1 MRRADYVIKRGFFAL
16 VTIFVAITLNF
27 FLFRVLPGNA
37 VTDLARVPHSGAALR
52 RALTIEFGLNKPKWE
67 QYVIYLKE
75 LAHGN
80 MGVSFVYQQPVSQLL
95 LGDLKNTIPMVTV
108 GTVVSII
115 VGVFTG
121 VLAAW
126 RRGSIADHISTNAA
140 VFAYAFPTQWLG
152 LMLLI
157 LLANYLPSNGMTWP
171 TAGLFG
177 PEPFWQHLADIG
189 QHMIL
194 PALTLVLTA
203 YGSYTLVVRTS
214 VLETLGEDY
223 VLTARAKGLPMRR
236 IVWRHAVRN
245 ALLPMVT
252 MIAMDFGYIVGGALL
267 IEVIFSW
274 PGIGL
279 AMYNAVTERDYP
291 MLQGGFLILTVSVI
305 LLNFLADLIYFRLD
319 PRITE

>member
-16 VTIFVAITLNF
+16 ITIFVAITLNF

-37 VTDLARVPHSGAALR
+37 VTDLARVPHAGAQLR
-52 RALTIEFGLNKPKWE
+52 HALTVEFGLDKPKWQ
-67 QYVIYLKE
+67 QYLIYLRE

-80 MGVSFVYQQPVSQLL
+80 MGISFYYRQPVTQLL
-95 LGDLKNTIPMVTV
+95 LTDLRNTIPMVTV
-108 GTVVSII
+108 GTTISII
-115 VGVFTG
+115 IGVFTG

-126 RRGSIADHISTNAA
+126 RRGSVADHVSTNAA
-140 VFAYAFPTQWLG
+140 IFFYAFPTQWLG

-157 LLANYLPSNGMTWP
+157 LLAKYLPSNGMTWEF
-171 TAGLFG
+171 LFT
-177 PEPFWQHLADIG
+177 PEPFWQHLGDVA
-189 QHMIL
+189 QHMVL

-214 VLETLGEDY
+214 VLETMGEDY
-223 VLTARAKGLPMRR
+223 VLTARAKGLPVRR

-252 MIAMDFGYIVGGALL
+252 MIALDFGYIVGGALL
-267 IEVIFSW
+267 IEVIYSW

-279 AMYNAVTERDYP
+279 AMYNAVIQRDYP
-291 MLQGGFLILTVSVI
+291 MLEGGFLILAVSVI
-305 LLNFLADLIYFRLD
+305 LLNLVSDLVYFRLD

>member
-1 MRRADYVIKRGFFAL
+1 VRRADYVIKRAFFAL

-37 VTDLARVPHSGAALR
+37 VTNLARVPHAGPQLR
-52 RALTIEFGLNKPKWE
+52 RALTAEFGLDKPKWE
-67 QYVIYLKE
+67 QYLIYLRE

-80 MGVSFVYQQPVSQLL
+80 MGVSFVYQQPVSHLL
-95 LGDLKNTIPMVTV
+95 LTDLKNTIPMVTV
-108 GTVVSII
+108 GTLLSVI

-126 RRGSIADHISTNAA
+126 RRGSIADHISTNMA

-157 LLANYLPSNGMTWP
+157 LLSSYLPSNGMTWP
-171 TAGLFG
+171 YLFS
-177 PEPFWQHLADIG
+177 PEPFWQHLGDVA

-223 VLTARAKGLPMRR
+223 VLTARAKGLPVRR

-252 MIAMDFGYIVGGALL
+252 MVAMDFGYIVGGALL

-274 PGIGL
+274 PGIGQ
-279 AMYNAVTERDYP
+279 AMYQAVTQRDYP
-291 MLQGGFLILTVSVI
+291 MLQGGFLILAVSVI
-305 LLNFLADLIYFRLD
+305 VLNFVSDLVYFRLD
-319 PRITE
+319 PRISE

>member
-1 MRRADYVIKRGFFAL
+1 VRRADYVLKRAFFAL
-16 VTIFVAITLNF
+16 ITIFVAITLNF
-27 FLFRVLPGNA
+27 FLFRVLPGSA
-37 VTDLARVPHSGAALR
+37 VTDLARVPHAGAQLR
-52 RALTIEFGLNKPKWE
+52 HALTVEFGLDKPKWQ
-67 QYVIYLKE
+67 QYLLYLQQ
-75 LAHGN
+75 LVHGN
-80 MGVSFVYQQPVSQLL
+80 MGVSFVNQQPVGSLL
-95 LGDLKNTIPMVTV
+95 LTDLKNTVPMVTV
-108 GTVVSII
+108 GTVASII

-126 RRGSIADHISTNAA
+126 RRGSIADHISTNTA

-157 LLANYLPSNGMTWP
+157 LLSSYLPTNGMTWEY
-171 TAGLFG
+171 LLS
-177 PEPFWQHLADIG
+177 PEPFWQHLGDVA

-194 PALTLVLTA
+194 PALTLMLTA

-223 VLTARAKGLPMRR
+223 VLTARAKGLPVRR

-252 MIAMDFGYIVGGALL
+252 LIALDFGYIVGGALL

-279 AMYNAVTERDYP
+279 AMYNAVTQRDYP
-291 MLQGGFLILTVSVI
+291 MLQGGFLILTISVI
-305 LLNFLADLIYFRLD
+305 ILNFASDLVYFRLD

>member
-1 MRRADYVIKRGFFAL
+1 MRRADYVLKRAFFAL
-16 VTIFVAITLNF
+16 ITIFVAITLNF
-27 FLFRVLPGNA
+27 FLFRVLPGSA
-37 VTDLARVPHSGAALR
+37 VTNLARVPHAGAQLRHAL
-52 RALTIEFGLNKPKWE
+52 IVEFGLDKPKWQ
-67 QYVIYLKE
+67 QYLLYLQQ
-75 LAHGN
+75 LGHGN
-80 MGVSFVYQQPVSQLL
+80 MGVSFVNQQPVTRLL
-95 LGDLKNTIPMVTV
+95 LTDLKNTVPMVTV
-108 GTVVSII
+108 GTVASII

-126 RRGSIADHISTNAA
+126 RRGSIADHISTNTA

-157 LLANYLPSNGMTWP
+157 LLSSHLPTNGMTWEY
-171 TAGLFG
+171 LLN
-177 PEPFWQHLADIG
+177 PEPFWQHLADVA
-189 QHMIL
+189 QHMVL
-194 PALTLVLTA
+194 PALTLMLTA

-223 VLTARAKGLPMRR
+223 ILTARAKGLPVRR

-252 MIAMDFGYIVGGALL
+252 LMALDFGYIVGGAMLV
-267 IEVIFSW
+267 EVIFSW

-279 AMYNAVTERDYP
+279 AMYNAVTQRDYP

-305 LLNFLADLIYFRLD
+305 VLNFASDLVYFRLD

>member
-1 MRRADYVIKRGFFAL
+1 MRRADYVIKRALFAL
-16 VTIFVAITLNF
+16 ITIFVAITLNF

-37 VTDLARVPHSGAALR
+37 VTDLARVPHAGAQLR
-52 RALTIEFGLNKPKWE
+52 HALTVEFGLDQPKWQ
-67 QYVIYLKE
+67 QYLLYLRQ
-75 LAHGN
+75 LLHGN
-80 MGVSFVYQQPVSQLL
+80 MGISFVNQQPVSHLL
-95 LGDLKNTIPMVTV
+95 LADLKNTIPMVTV
-108 GTVVSII
+108 GTLASIT

-126 RRGSIADHISTNAA
+126 RRGSIADHISTNTA

-157 LLANYLPSNGMTWP
+157 LLSSRLPTNGMTWEY
-171 TAGLFG
+171 LLS
-177 PEPFWQHLADIG
+177 PEPFWQHLGDIA

-194 PALTLVLTA
+194 PALTLMLTA

-223 VLTARAKGLPMRR
+223 VLTARAKGLPVRR

-252 MIAMDFGYIVGGALL
+252 LIALDFGYIVGGALL
-267 IEVIFSW
+267 VEVIYSW

-279 AMYNAVTERDYP
+279 AMYNAVTQRDYP
-291 MLQGGFLILTVSVI
+291 MLEGGFLILTVSVI
-305 LLNFLADLIYFRLD
+305 VLNFASDLVYFRLD
-319 PRITE
+319 PRISE

>member
-16 VTIFVAITLNF
+16 ITIFVAITLNF

-37 VTDLARVPHSGAALR
+37 VTDLARVPHAGAQLR
-52 RALTIEFGLNKPKWE
+52 HALTVEFGLDKPKWQ
-67 QYVIYLKE
+67 QYLIYLRE

-80 MGVSFVYQQPVSQLL
+80 MGVSFYYRQPVTQLL
-95 LGDLKNTIPMVTV
+95 LAALKNTVPMVTV

-115 VGVFTG
+115 IGVFTG

-126 RRGSIADHISTNAA
+126 RRSSVADHISTNAA
-140 VFAYAFPTQWLG
+140 IFFYAFPTQWLG

-157 LLANYLPSNGMTWP
+157 VLAKYLPSNGMTWEY
-171 TAGLFG
+171 LFS
-177 PEPFWQHLADIG
+177 PEPFWQHLGDVA
-189 QHMIL
+189 QHMVL

-223 VLTARAKGLPMRR
+223 VLTARAKGLPVRR

-252 MIAMDFGYIVGGALL
+252 LIALDFGYIVGGVLL
-267 IEVIFSW
+267 IEVIYSW

-279 AMYNAVTERDYP
+279 AMYNAVIQRDYP
-291 MLQGGFLILTVSVI
+291 MLEGGFLILAVSVI
-305 LLNFLADLIYFRLD
+305 LLNLVSDLVYFRLD
-319 PRITE
+319 PRIT

>member
-1 MRRADYVIKRGFFAL
+1 MRRADYVIKRATFAL
-16 VTIFVAITLNF
+16 ITIFVAITLNF

-37 VTDLARVPHSGAALR
+37 VTDLARVPHAGANLKH
-52 RALTIEFGLNKPKWE
+52 ALTVEFGLDKPKWE
-67 QYVIYLKE
+67 QYLVYLKE
-75 LAHGN
+75 LFHGN
-80 MGVSFVYQQPVSQLL
+80 MGVSFVNQQPVSHLL
-95 LGDLKNTIPMVTV
+95 LTDLKNTVPMVTV
-108 GTVVSII
+108 GTLASIV

-126 RRGSIADHISTNAA
+126 RRGSLADHISTNTAI
-140 VFAYAFPTQWLG
+140 FAYAFPTQWLG

-157 LLANYLPSNGMTWP
+157 LLSSHLPSNGMTWEF
-171 TAGLFG
+171 LFS
-177 PEPFWQHLADIG
+177 PEPFWQHLADVA

-194 PALTLVLTA
+194 PALTLLLTA

-223 VLTARAKGLPMRR
+223 VLTARAKGLPPQR

-252 MIAMDFGYIVGGALL
+252 LIALDFGYIVGGALL

-274 PGIGL
+274 PGIGESMFT
-279 AMYNAVTERDYP
+279 AITQRDYP

-305 LLNFLADLIYFRLD
+305 VLNFLSDLVYFRLD
-319 PRITE
+319 PRISQ

>member
-1 MRRADYVIKRGFFAL
+1 VIKRATFAL
-16 VTIFVAITLNF
+16 ITIFVAITLNF

-37 VTDLARVPHSGAALR
+37 VTDLARVPHAGANLKH
-52 RALTIEFGLNKPKWE
+52 ALTVEFGLDKPKWE
-67 QYVIYLKE
+67 QYLVYLKE
-75 LAHGN
+75 LFHGN
-80 MGVSFVYQQPVSQLL
+80 MGVSFVNQQPVSHLL
-95 LGDLKNTIPMVTV
+95 LTDLKNTVPMVTV
-108 GTVVSII
+108 GTLASIV

-126 RRGSIADHISTNAA
+126 RRGSLADHISTNTAI
-140 VFAYAFPTQWLG
+140 FAYAFPTQWLG

-157 LLANYLPSNGMTWP
+157 LLSSHLPSNGMTWEF
-171 TAGLFG
+171 LFS
-177 PEPFWQHLADIG
+177 PEPFWQHLADVA

-194 PALTLVLTA
+194 PALTLLLTA

-223 VLTARAKGLPMRR
+223 VLTARAKGLPPQR

-252 MIAMDFGYIVGGALL
+252 LIALDFGYIVGGALL

-279 AMYNAVTERDYP
+279 AMYNAVTQRDYP

-305 LLNFLADLIYFRLD
+305 LLNFISDLVYFRLD
-319 PRITE
+319 PRISE

>member
-1 MRRADYVIKRGFFAL
+1 VRRADYVIKRATFAL
-16 VTIFVAITLNF
+16 ITIFVAITLNF

-37 VTDLARVPHSGAALR
+37 VTDLARVPHAGANLKH
-52 RALTIEFGLNKPKWE
+52 ALTVEFGLDKPKWE
-67 QYVIYLKE
+67 QYLVYLKE
-75 LAHGN
+75 LFHGN
-80 MGVSFVYQQPVSQLL
+80 MGVSFVNQQPVSHLL
-95 LGDLKNTIPMVTV
+95 LTDLKNTVPMVTV
-108 GTVVSII
+108 GTLASIV

-126 RRGSIADHISTNAA
+126 RRGSLADHISTNTAI
-140 VFAYAFPTQWLG
+140 FAYAFPTQWLG

-157 LLANYLPSNGMTWP
+157 LLSSHLPSNGMTWEF
-171 TAGLFG
+171 LFS
-177 PEPFWQHLADIG
+177 PEPFWQHLADVA

-194 PALTLVLTA
+194 PALTLLLTA

-223 VLTARAKGLPMRR
+223 VLTARAKGLPPQR

-252 MIAMDFGYIVGGALL
+252 LIALDFGYIVGGALL

-279 AMYNAVTERDYP
+279 AMYNAVTQRDYP

-305 LLNFLADLIYFRLD
+305 LLNFISDLVYFRLD
-319 PRITE
+319 PRISE

>member
-1 MRRADYVIKRGFFAL
+1 MRRADYVLKRAFFAL
-16 VTIFVAITLNF
+16 VTIFVAITINF

-37 VTDLARVPHSGAALR
+37 VTNLARVPHAGAQLK
-52 RALTIEFGLNKPKWE
+52 RALIAEFGLDKPKWE
-67 QYVIYLKE
+67 QYLLYLKE
-75 LAHGN
+75 LVHGN
-80 MGVSFVYQQPVSQLL
+80 MGVSFVNQQPVTHLL
-95 LGDLKNTIPMVTV
+95 LTDLKNTIPMVTV
-108 GTVVSII
+108 GTVISI
-115 VGVFTG
+115 VLGVFTG

-126 RRGSIADHISTNAA
+126 RRGSVADHISTNAA

-157 LLANYLPSNGMTWP
+157 LFSAYLPTNGMTWEF
-171 TAGLFG
+171 LFS
-177 PEPFWQHLADIG
+177 PEPFWQHLADVG

-223 VLTARAKGLPMRR
+223 VLTARAKGLPVRR

-252 MIAMDFGYIVGGALL
+252 LIALDFGYIVGGALL
-267 IEVIFSW
+267 IEVIYSW

-279 AMYNAVTERDYP
+279 AMYNAVTQRDYP

-305 LLNFLADLIYFRLD
+305 LLNFVSDLVYFRLD
-319 PRITE
+319 PRISE

>member
-1 MRRADYVIKRGFFAL
+1 MRRADYVIKRAIFAL
-16 VTIFVAITLNF
+16 ITIFVAITLNF

-37 VTDLARVPHSGAALR
+37 VTNLARVPHAGAQLKH
-52 RALTIEFGLNKPKWE
+52 ALTVEFGLDKPKWE
-67 QYVIYLKE
+67 QYLIYLKE
-75 LAHGN
+75 LLHGN
-80 MGVSFVYQQPVSQLL
+80 MGVSFVNQQPVSHLL
-95 LGDLKNTIPMVTV
+95 LTDLKNTVPMVTV
-108 GTVVSII
+108 GTVASII

-126 RRGSIADHISTNAA
+126 RRGSLADHISTNTAI
-140 VFAYAFPTQWLG
+140 FAYAFPTQWLG

-157 LLANYLPSNGMTWP
+157 LLANYLPSNGMTWEF
-171 TAGLFG
+171 LFS
-177 PEPFWQHLADIG
+177 PEPFWQHLGDVA

-194 PALTLVLTA
+194 PALTLLLTA

-223 VLTARAKGLPMRR
+223 VLTARAKGLPPRR

-252 MIAMDFGYIVGGALL
+252 LIALDFGYIVGGALL

-279 AMYNAVTERDYP
+279 AMYNAVTQRDYP
-291 MLQGGFLILTVSVI
+291 MLEGGFLILTVSVI
-305 LLNFLADLIYFRLD
+305 VLNFASDLVYFRLD
-319 PRITE
+319 PRISE